1 MMAWEVDIMKRSVDF
16 LLWRPGMKVLNIGAG
31 TMILDTFVQDHANKP
46 EMHHIV
52 EARPDVLTN
61 MGN

>member
-1 MMAWEVDIMKRSVDF
+1 
-16 LLWRPGMKVLNIGAG
+16 MKVLNIGAG